1 MTGRGLF
8 AHARVGSYNWTR
20 TVCAYARG
28 ATDRDRPTDRIA
40 RPSAARRATTALA
53 RAPSDDRVDD
63 RIDAARIKR
72 APTRRARH
80 GGRRRRGME
89 RDEGV

>member
-1 MTGRGLF
+1 M
-8 AHARVGSYNWTR
+8 
-20 TVCAYARG
+20 TVCAYAWG
-28 ATDRDRPTDRIA
+28 DRPRPTDRPTESIA

-53 RAPSDDRVDD
+53 RAPDDDRVDD
-63 RIDAARIKR
+63 RIDDARSR
-72 APTRRARH
+72 NAPTRHARH

>member
-1 MTGRGLF
+1 VSSHDSTRTVRALF
-8 AHARVGSYNWTR
+8 AHTH
-20 TVCAYARG
+20 G

-40 RPSAARRATTALA
+40 RLSTARRATTALA
-53 RAPSDDRVDD
+53 RAPKNDRVDD
-63 RIDAARIKR
+63 RIDDARSR
-72 APTRRARH
+72 NAPTRHARH

>member
-1 MTGRGLF
+1 MYL
-8 AHARVGSYNWTR
+8 TR

-40 RPSAARRATTALA
+40 RLSAARRATTALE
-53 RAPSDDRVDD
+53 
-63 RIDAARIKR
+63 R
-72 APTRRARH
+72 APTTTGSTTGLDARDRARAERDARH